1 MNKEQL
7 KEYEKYYIKELNKNN
22 ITQNLKVSDLS
33 YLKPLNLGLFYSNDI
48 ILIKS
53 NKPIIEQKKE
63 VLKDSEKLIYNA
75 NKIKTEQ
82 IADNVF
88 LNLPLNIGKSLLN
101 KVVC

>member
-53 NKPIIEQKKE
+53 NKPIIEQKKG

-75 NKIKTEQ
+75 TLLRKR
-82 IADNVF
+82 VF
-88 LNLPLNIGKSLLN
+88 S
-101 KVVC
+101 